1 VYLLRQVAKV
11 ADLQKTLL
19 ENEARMAP
27 FSGKTHR
34 LLHVLE
40 ITLLMHMSFC
50 LTGSQRS
57 THRESALCRQ
67 SNARAKADAS
77 FNEPAAKEEE
87 ELNDDDEG
95 VREP

>member
-1 VYLLRQVAKV
+1 M

-19 ENEARMAP
+19 ENEARLTP

-77 FNEPAAKEEE
+77 LHEPVPACANGEEE
-87 ELNDDDEG
+87 INDDDEG
-95 VREP
+95 VRES